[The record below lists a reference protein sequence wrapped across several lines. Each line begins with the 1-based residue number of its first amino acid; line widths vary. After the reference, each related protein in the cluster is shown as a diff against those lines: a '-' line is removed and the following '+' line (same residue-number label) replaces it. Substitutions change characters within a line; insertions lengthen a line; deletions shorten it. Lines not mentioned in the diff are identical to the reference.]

1 MRFCGERL
9 LIPTALCPHRSFGY
23 APWEDPGGHKVNETG
38 GGGGGRTPPT
48 FTFIFQPYNHRTL
61 KGERKFQV
69 LYQLRILL
77 KMVQIVFRHNSYS
90 LNENISNESEP
101 VLQN

>member
-38 GGGGGRTPPT
+38 GGGGGGAGPHLPS
-48 FTFIFQPYNHRTL
+48 PLYSNHIIIEL
-61 KGERKFQV
+61 
-69 LYQLRILL
+69 
-77 KMVQIVFRHNSYS
+77 
-90 LNENISNESEP
+90 
-101 VLQN
+101 